1 MTRDQTPDQDIQ
13 VVHDSVS
20 TPSCQSSSFMIRQSA
35 RKRNPLVNPGFVPTQ
50 ADSRKAL
57 QANVRVTS
65 LNGHTSS
72 PEAAPNTSSTP
83 TATTQEDPKSQ
94 EPATSSSFNS
104 ASLYDLEQNSDDEN
118 AQAAG
123 RSKKSKEDRKLA
135 PRKDGTQS
143 VLLYFKQVEHSLNY
157 ACVWC
162 SKIVKA
168 SSSSYYNLKVH
179 RDGSNIKGTI
189 RQACPNRLK
198 AIASGSILPKTASA
212 ISQESLE
219 SKKPINNTLASYVI
233 KGRFDNNTF
242 NKLWYSGLSAIVSHG
257 PDLKT
262 EPYVLPWTM
271 WTQQPNF
278 TLERGL
284 PKQHT
289 NSTWL
294 NSVLFWKISM

>member
-20 TPSCQSSSFMIRQSA
+20 TPSCQSSSVMIHQSA

-57 QANVRVTS
+57 QAHVRVTS
-65 LNGHTSS
+65 SIDVNLNGHTSS

-83 TATTQEDPKSQ
+83 TATTQ
-94 EPATSSSFNS
+94 
-104 ASLYDLEQNSDDEN
+104 
-118 AQAAG
+118 AAG
-123 RSKKSKEDRKLA
+123 RSKKSKEDWKLA

-168 SSSSYYNLKVH
+168 SSSLYYNLKVH
-179 RDGSNIKGTI
+179 RDGSNIKGKI
-189 RQACPNRLK
+189 PQAFPNQLK

-212 ISQESLE
+212 ISQESLK

-233 KGRFDNNTF
+233 KGRFNNQSF
-242 NKLWYSGLSAIVSHG
+242 V
-257 PDLKT
+257 
-262 EPYVLPWTM
+262 M
-271 WTQQPNF
+271 
-278 TLERGL
+278 
-284 PKQHT
+284 
-289 NSTWL
+289 
-294 NSVLFWKISM
+294 

>member
-1 MTRDQTPDQDIQ
+1 MQ
-13 VVHDSVS
+13 
-20 TPSCQSSSFMIRQSA
+20 

-57 QANVRVTS
+57 QAHVRLTS
-65 LNGHTSS
+65 SIDVNLNGHTSS

-83 TATTQEDPKSQ
+83 Y
-94 EPATSSSFNS
+94 PATQIPNHKN
-104 ASLYDLEQNSDDEN
+104 LLP
-118 AQAAG
+118 QAPSTRLPCTTLNKTLMTKMRRRG

-242 NKLWYSGLSAIVSHG
+242 NKLMYPLTS
-257 PDLKT
+257 
-262 EPYVLPWTM
+262 
-271 WTQQPNF
+271 
-278 TLERGL
+278 L
-284 PKQHT
+284 PKIKMMVAFYSK
-289 NSTWL
+289 NSKIQEGTLAAWKQGL
-294 NSVLFWKISM
+294 KDNKKSNKKSKRKVMVLDDNEDSSN